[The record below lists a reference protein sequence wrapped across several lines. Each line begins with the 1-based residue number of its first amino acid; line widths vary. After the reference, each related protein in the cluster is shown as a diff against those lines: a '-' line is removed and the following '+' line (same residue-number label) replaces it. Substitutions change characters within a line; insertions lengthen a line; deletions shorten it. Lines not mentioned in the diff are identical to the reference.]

1 MTAAETEQPA
11 AEEEETASLGE
22 IRLIPPRPTTRAGR
36 RLDRIT
42 ASGTGRIDR
51 FNRGL
56 FLVVGV
62 ILVVVGGIGL
72 LLGEDVFGGTA
83 PGTLYARRAADVARS
98 PDLAA
103 AIAMAVCLV
112 ALLAGLRWA
121 FAQLR
126 PVSDGERLGTLT
138 LSTGPR
144 GRTTVA
150 ATSVARAAATDIGGR
165 PGVTAAKV
173 RIRALQP
180 QTRVTLTVELSLDAD
195 PDAVLGELQSALTRL
210 YGALGVDE
218 SDSLAEIRLRFA
230 RPPRTS
236 RSDRPARVT

>member
-11 AEEEETASLGE
+11 VEEEEEETHSRGE
-22 IRLIPPRPTTRAGR
+22 VRLIPPRPTTRSGR

-62 ILVVVGGIGL
+62 ILVAAGGIGL

-83 PGTLYARRAADVARS
+83 PGTLYARRAADATRS

-112 ALLAGLRWA
+112 VLLAGLRWA
-121 FAQLR
+121 FLQLR

-138 LSTGPR
+138 LSTSPR

-150 ATSVARAAATDIGGR
+150 ATSVAKAATTDIAGR
-165 PGVTAAKV
+165 PG
-173 RIRALQP
+173 
-180 QTRVTLTVELSLDAD
+180 
-195 PDAVLGELQSALTRL
+195 
-210 YGALGVDE
+210 
-218 SDSLAEIRLRFA
+218 
-230 RPPRTS
+230 
-236 RSDRPARVT
+236 